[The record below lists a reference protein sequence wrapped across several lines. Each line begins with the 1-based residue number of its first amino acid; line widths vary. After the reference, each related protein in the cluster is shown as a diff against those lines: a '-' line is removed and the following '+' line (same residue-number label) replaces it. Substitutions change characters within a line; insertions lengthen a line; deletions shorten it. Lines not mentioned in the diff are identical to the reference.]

1 MYLQIE
7 DMIGLWKSEGWDVII
22 CEQADFVPYIPV
34 VLQEFEL
41 PDVRERFENVEYLT
55 IGSRK
60 EVKAIYDQL
69 MKLPKLKYG
78 MLIEH
83 PELYQS

>member
-22 CEQADFVPYIPV
+22 GEQADFVPYIPL

-60 EVKAIYDQL
+60 EVKATYDQL

>member
-1 MYLQIE
+1 MKQLRSFSLE
-7 DMIGLWKSEGWDVII
+7 VARVKSKDYTPI
-22 CEQADFVPYIPV
+22 
-34 VLQEFEL
+34 LEL
-41 PDVRERFENVEYLT
+41 ENVEYLT
-55 IGSRK
+55 IESRK

-83 PELYQS
+83 PELYQLGDCTRRI